1 MSWQSAAR
9 GGFVRTLHRSA
20 LPVRTGVSDLQNQLS
35 RISLAVTSGSAR
47 PQFQPISSI
56 QSLFQA
62 NSFATASTPLKAT
75 KTPKA
80 KTPKTATSKSKKTP
94 LSEKQKEALKAKQQ
108 RAHIKE
114 LKATALVRPKRLVTS
129 AYGLAMTEKLQEVKG
144 QYPVKEAW
152 SIGVQ
157 HATSLSPQEKE
168 RLQAQ
173 VDANRA
179 ANAAAYDAWVKSHT
193 PLQIKDAN
201 TARLTLSRIGK
212 KTYPAIKDDRLPK
225 IPQSAYIIFV
235 TKRMETLNYEGKS
248 VTEAIKVISAEWTE
262 LPQSEKDHYH
272 KLQVEDRQRYEK
284 EHQEVY
290 GEPAPK
296 SSVYKTPEDYN

>member
-9 GGFVRTLHRSA
+9 GGFVRTLHRGA
-20 LPVRTGVSDLQNQLS
+20 LPARTGVSDLQNQLS
-35 RISLAVTSGSAR
+35 RISLAANSGPAR

-62 NSFATASTPLKAT
+62 HSFATASTPLKG
-75 KTPKA
+75 
-80 KTPKTATSKSKKTP
+80 KTPKTAASKAKKAP
-94 LSEKQKEALKAKQQ
+94 LSEKQQEALKTKQQ

-114 LKATALVRPKRLVTS
+114 LKATALVRPKKLLTS
-129 AYGLAMTEKLQEVKG
+129 AYGLAMTEKLQELKG
-144 QYPVKEAW
+144 QYPAKEAW

-168 RLQAQ
+168 RFQAQ
-173 VDANRA
+173 ADANRA

-225 IPQSAYIIFV
+225 TPQSAYIIFV
-235 TKRMETLNYEGKS
+235 TQRMETLNYEGKS
-248 VTEAIKVISAEWTE
+248 VTEAIKVISAEWSE
-262 LPQSEKDHYH
+262 LSQSEKDHYH

-296 SSVYKTPEDYN
+296 SALYQTPEDHN

>member
-80 KTPKTATSKSKKTP
+80 KTPKTATSKSKKTS

-168 RLQAQ
+168 VCTLELLGIRQEQ
-173 VDANRA
+173 
-179 ANAAAYDAWVKSHT
+179 HT
-193 PLQIKDAN
+193 NP
-201 TARLTLSRIGK
+201 
-212 KTYPAIKDDRLPK
+212 P
-225 IPQSAYIIFV
+225 
-235 TKRMETLNYEGKS
+235 
-248 VTEAIKVISAEWTE
+248 
-262 LPQSEKDHYH
+262 
-272 KLQVEDRQRYEK
+272 
-284 EHQEVY
+284 
-290 GEPAPK
+290 
-296 SSVYKTPEDYN
+296 TPETSSSS

>member
-9 GGFVRTLHRSA
+9 GGFLRTLHRGA
-20 LPVRTGVSDLQNQLS
+20 LPSRTGVSDLQNQLS
-35 RISLAVTSGSAR
+35 RVRLGANSSPAR
-47 PQFQPISSI
+47 PQFQPIFSI
-56 QSLFQA
+56 QSQFQA
-62 NSFATASTPLKAT
+62 NSFATASTPLKAS

-80 KTPKTATSKSKKTP
+80 KTPKTAASKAKKAP
-94 LSEKQKEALKAKQQ
+94 LSEKQQEDLKVKQQ

-114 LKATALVRPKRLVTS
+114 LKATALVRPKRLLAS
-129 AYGLAMTEKLQEVKG
+129 AYSLAMTEKLQELKG

-152 SIGVQ
+152 SISVE

-173 VDANRA
+173 ADANRA
-179 ANAAAYDAWVKSHT
+179 ANAAAYDSWVKSHT
-193 PLQIKDAN
+193 PLQIREAN

-212 KTYPAIKDDRLPK
+212 KNYRAIKDDRLPK
-225 IPQSAYIIFV
+225 TPQSAYIIFV
-235 TKRMETLNYEGKS
+235 THRMDTLGYQGKPGTETFKD
-248 VTEAIKVISAEWTE
+248 ISAEWTK

-284 EHQEVY
+284 EHQKVY

-296 SSVYKTPEDYN
+296 SPHYKTPEDYN